1 MLDVLVS
8 GAASIVG
15 ARGHAGGGCFP
26 QVIRLLE
33 SGRINVEPMITARKP
48 FSDFMAALNQSCLR
62 TDGKIMVHY
71 D

>member
-1 MLDVLVS
+1 M
-8 GAASIVG
+8 
-15 ARGHAGGGCFP
+15 GCFP

-33 SGRINVEPMITARKP
+33 HGRILAAPMITARRP
-48 FSDFMAALNQSCLR
+48 FDEFMAALDQSCMR